1 MAGLKPNTLKNLAE
15 SGVKLYSCVDNDE
28 AGIKFTQSNG
38 LTPCRRI
45 LEENGVKDYNDL
57 LKSLT
62 AKTQQQTQTAPRKN
76 SHSHRWFLKK
86 ITWKRVSGI
95 CPELVEKS
103 CLFTVKFRGRAEKE
117 NSFLRTPSIYP
128 PITVLKILGTH
139 HFAGLKKESKIG
151 ENLKSWN

>member
-1 MAGLKPNTLKNLAE
+1 MPLLKWLANKIKPNTLKNLAE

-38 LTPCRRI
+38 LTPCRKI

-76 SHSHRWFLKK
+76 SHSHR
-86 ITWKRVSGI
+86 
-95 CPELVEKS
+95 
-103 CLFTVKFRGRAEKE
+103 
-117 NSFLRTPSIYP
+117 
-128 PITVLKILGTH
+128 
-139 HFAGLKKESKIG
+139 
-151 ENLKSWN
+151 